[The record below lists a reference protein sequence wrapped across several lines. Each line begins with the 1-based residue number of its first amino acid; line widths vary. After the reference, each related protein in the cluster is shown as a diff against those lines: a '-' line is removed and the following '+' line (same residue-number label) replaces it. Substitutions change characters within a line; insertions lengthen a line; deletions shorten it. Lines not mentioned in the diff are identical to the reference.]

1 MDSPVSLHSHPR
13 ERTER
18 PLIAVTT
25 SEIRLAE
32 QVHQTPEGEPPR
44 PEMALG
50 MRYLEAVAGAGG
62 LPVVSPPLEDDAVGP
77 LLDNFDGVL
86 LSGGPDIHP
95 DAYAASPHAELGPT
109 WPELD
114 RFELAVAREAY
125 GRGLP
130 ILAICRGAQAL
141 NVSRSGTLFQHVPE
155 SFGPA
160 VHHRRQ
166 GYGPYRHHPVEV
178 EPDSTLAAALGATR
192 LEVNSYH
199 HQAAAQ
205 LGRGLRAVA
214 WSPDGV
220 FEGIEAPALDFAVG
234 VQWHAEAMTELPE
247 HARLFA
253 TFVAAARRYRA
264 GLAPRAEAA

>member
-1 MDSPVSLHSHPR
+1 MSRNARAHVP
-13 ERTER
+13 EER

-25 SEIRLAE
+25 SEVRLAE
-32 QVHQTPEGEPPR
+32 QVQQTPEGEPPR

-50 MRYLEAVAGAGG
+50 MRYLEAVAAAGG
-62 LPVVSPPLEDDAVGP
+62 LPVVSPPLPGDSVGP
-77 LLDNFDGVL
+77 LLANFDGVV

-95 DAYAASPHAELGPT
+95 DVYGREPHGELGPT

-114 RFELAVAREAY
+114 RFELALAREAY

-141 NVSRSGTLFQHVPE
+141 NVARSGTLFQHLPE
-155 SFGPA
+155 RFGAA
-160 VHHRRQ
+160 VAHRRQ
-166 GYGPYRHHPVEV
+166 GYGPYRHHAVVV
-178 EPDSTLAAALGATR
+178 EPDSTLARALGATS

-199 HQAAAQ
+199 HQAAEH

-220 FEGIEAPALDFAVG
+220 IEGIEAPDHDFAVG

-247 HARLFA
+247 HARLFSA
-253 TFVAAARRYRA
+253 FVAAAGRYRA
-264 GLAPRAEAA
+264 GIAPRAEAA

>member
-1 MDSPVSLHSHPR
+1 MSLHRRTHER
-13 ERTER
+13 EER

-32 QVHQTPEGEPPR
+32 QVQQTPEGEPPR

-50 MRYLEAVAGAGG
+50 MRYLEAVAAAGG
-62 LPVVSPPLEDDAVGP
+62 LPVVTPPLSGDAAGA
-77 LLDNFDGVL
+77 LLANFDGVL

-95 DAYAASPHAELGPT
+95 DVYGKDPHAELGPT

-114 RFELAVAREAY
+114 RFELALAREAY
-125 GRGLP
+125 RRGLP
-130 ILAICRGAQAL
+130 ILAICRGAQTL
-141 NVSRSGTLFQHVPE
+141 NVARSGTLFQHLPE
-155 SFGPA
+155 RFGHA
-160 VHHRRQ
+160 VVHRRQ

-178 EPDSTLAAALGATR
+178 DPGSTLARALGTTR

-199 HQAAAQ
+199 HQAADR

-220 FEGIEAPALDFAVG
+220 IEGVEAPGDHFAVG
-234 VQWHAEAMTELPE
+234 VQWHAEAMTELPA
-247 HARLFA
+247 HARLFSA
-253 TFVAAARRYRA
+253 FVDAGRRYRA
-264 GLAPRAEAA
+264 GAAPRAEAA